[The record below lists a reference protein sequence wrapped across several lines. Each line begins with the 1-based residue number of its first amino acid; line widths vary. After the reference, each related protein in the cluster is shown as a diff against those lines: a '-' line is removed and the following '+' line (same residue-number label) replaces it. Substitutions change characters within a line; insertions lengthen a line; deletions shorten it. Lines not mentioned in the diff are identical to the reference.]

1 MDDTNWIAG
10 NQQNLE
16 SMLEIA
22 DEFYNFTRSALNKQK
37 SKLLSTKQILNP
49 SVNLRFGSSHVD
61 LCADQ
66 GSVRF
71 LGVWI
76 NSKRSPAFVKNQIS
90 LDIQR
95 FINTLRY
102 KPITDKQFVYI
113 INMVLCP
120 LIEYRIQLTPL
131 SKIECDKFFAP
142 VRSLFKK
149 KNKFAI
155 TLPNVL
161 LNFHKFYNLNDLW
174 SLQIKSLSCALL
186 NQFNNN
192 SLYEHISTIRLFQ
205 LQSRFCQSTSPLH
218 FWTQTFN
225 RSSYHN
231 LIGAA
236 L

>member
-1 MDDTNWIAG
+1 
-10 NQQNLE
+10 
-16 SMLEIA
+16 
-22 DEFYNFTRSALNKQK
+22 
-37 SKLLSTKQILNP
+37 
-49 SVNLRFGSSHVD
+49 
-61 LCADQ
+61 
-66 GSVRF
+66 VRF

-76 NSKRSPAFVKNQIS
+76 NSKRSPAFVKKQIT

-95 FINTLRY
+95 IVNTLRY

-131 SKIECDKFFAP
+131 SKTECDKFFAP
-142 VRSLFKK
+142 IRSLFKK

-161 LNFHKFYNLNDLW
+161 LNFYKFYNLNDLW

-205 LQSRFCQSTSPLH
+205 LQSRYCLSTSPLH
-218 FWTQTFN
+218 
-225 RSSYHN
+225 S
-231 LIGAA
+231 
-236 L
+236 